1 MLAHQMAME
10 SEWVQAEA
18 IEATEFQE
26 LAARHY
32 VSGVPNT
39 TINDGA
45 GRVIGSVPEGK
56 LVKELQRVLAG

>member
-1 MLAHQMAME
+1 MAME

-45 GRVIGSVPEGK
+45 GRVVGSVPEGK
-56 LVKELQRVLAG
+56 LVQELQRILAG